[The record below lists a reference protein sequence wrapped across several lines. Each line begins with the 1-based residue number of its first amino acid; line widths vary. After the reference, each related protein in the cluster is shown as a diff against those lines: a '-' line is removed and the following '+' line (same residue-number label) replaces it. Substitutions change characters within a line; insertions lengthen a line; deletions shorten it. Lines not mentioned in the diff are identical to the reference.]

1 MKKLLS
7 VLSSTLQGGLR
18 GGLLILA
25 LLATTSLWAYDFQSG
40 DLYYNITSDSTV
52 KVTSKLTSHPYNL
65 GVTFTTVVIPETV
78 IHDGTTYSVT
88 SIGYAA
94 FRNCSSLTS
103 ITIPNSVT
111 SIGDKAFEICSALTS
126 ITIPNSVTSI
136 GNNAFE
142 NCRSLTTPVYNAHC
156 FAYMPRSYS
165 GAYTIPEGIKQIA
178 GGAFSN
184 SSLTS
189 ITIPESV
196 TSIGDHSF
204 EYCYK
209 LTSIAIPKNVTSIG
223 TDAFYCCS
231 SLKSV
236 AWNATNGETISS
248 SPFSIVSSQ
257 ITSFT
262 FGDNVEHI
270 PAYLCYEMKNLQ
282 SVVIPNSVMSIG
294 KLAFYQ
300 CSSLT
305 SITIGNSVTGI
316 GNNAFRKCSSL
327 TSITIP
333 NSVTNIGDGAF
344 GYCSSLKS
352 VIWDAKNTVRAKEVF
367 EESPIETITFTDNV
381 EIVPAGICNG
391 MSSLTSVSI
400 PNSVTS
406 IGSSAFANC
415 SSLTSITIPDN
426 VTTIGGSAFY
436 NCESLT
442 SATIGNGVTI
452 ISNNLFS
459 YCSSLTSVTL
469 GNSVTGIDEEVFAYC
484 FSLTSI
490 TLPNSITIING
501 SWPSNI
507 SITLTAPTMEAFCQG
522 TTNKL
527 LTDRYFLGD
536 RKIQIN
542 GVEVTEIVIPET
554 IDTIKANTFYGC
566 TNVTSISIPNSVVNI
581 GALAFANCPNVTS
594 LTWDMVGVDMS
605 NESSGGGGMPS
616 LGDGMIIGNSKPT
629 DAFHI
634 TRDNIKNLI
643 IGESVEHLPAQIFH
657 DMYSLETI
665 TIPNNVKTIGY
676 RAFEDCYI
684 LSSIT
689 IPESVSR
696 IGYDAFRGCFSLS
709 SINIP
714 KSVISI
720 GEDAFDGCYFLS
732 SNFINNSNCT
742 SSTWWGA
749 TFVDDEV
756 DGLLIKD
763 SMLIRG
769 RNFVSSAIIPDFV
782 IGIETE
788 AFLNCTNLASVT
800 IPESVR
806 SIGTDA
812 FENTA
817 LYNEESNWEEGV
829 LYIGEY
835 LIKADTSLINKTY
848 SIKNGTKLIADD
860 AFGSYEGYL
869 IGLYDIFIPNSVK
882 YIGKGA
888 FRYSFF
894 TTLTIPNSVEIIGE
908 RAFSQCKK
916 LTAVTIG
923 DGVKFIG
930 AGAFGGDAGRTIGKV
945 NYTGDIEGWCDIKFG
960 DKDANPIYVSGNL
973 FINNE
978 EPKDLVIPSEVDSIY
993 SYAFCNCQS
1002 IVSVTIGENVKSIGN
1017 FAFSICSSLESVSI
1031 PESVTSI
1038 GYGAFADCYS
1048 LNTVKM
1054 GNNVTSIGK
1063 YAFSSCS
1070 SLTSITIPEKL
1081 TYIGK
1086 EAFMDCVNLYS
1097 VYWNSKSIENDIKSD
1112 MYGKHPFYNCP
1123 ISTFIFGDNV
1133 EKIPNY
1139 LCQDMQNIYSI
1150 AIPESVKKI
1159 GYNVFDGCNNIS
1171 SVKWNAKN
1179 CTFGNNYSDSPFYDI
1194 CSGIESFTFG
1204 ELVEHIPANIC
1215 FNMKNL
1221 QSITIPKS
1229 VTSIGESAFYGC
1241 SALTSITIP
1250 ESVTSIGSSAFYG
1263 CNALTRTDYKGN
1275 IDGWCQIAFG
1285 SSSSNPNYYAENLFI
1300 SGKEVTEVVFPNT
1313 VDTIYP
1319 GVFYGCPKLSSV
1331 TIPES
1336 VTSIGY
1342 NAFVGCKKLFDIY
1355 CYPTTPPEAQ
1365 ENSFANYNVNLYVP
1379 CESLKDYQM
1388 DMVFGS
1394 FKYIQCL
1401 EDTPPSEPQDT
1412 TIYSPT
1418 EGIGVFSVGEEKTV
1432 TFSPGNLQYH
1442 PANDE
1447 WRFADNQADY
1457 VGNANS
1463 NISATYNGW
1472 IDLFGWGTGDAPT
1485 KSDTYP
1491 DEYKTFV
1498 DWGTNKI
1505 GDDAP
1510 NTWRTLS
1517 SDEWMYILYNR
1528 PNAQSLFALGSVN
1541 GVNGI
1546 IILPDNW
1553 TSPADISFING
1564 LSWVGEYYYN
1574 YDNNFSHNTYTSE
1587 QWVKMEQ
1594 AGAVF
1599 LPLSGCRWGADL
1611 DIGTSSNYWSS
1622 TEDDKFYAYNVLFY
1636 SVYLNPKRSDLRS
1649 YGYSVR
1655 LVKDLNNTTPEPPVE
1670 PEIEE
1675 IFIYQPVDSVT
1686 ICASELPYI
1695 WRGIR
1700 YTEAGTYTYAEIV
1713 EDENYIYHNIYTLDL
1728 TVIPSE
1734 RVVLVEEAY
1743 DSYEWHGVVY
1753 TESGVYFYEE
1763 YCYQEILELTII
1775 PSEDKEYV
1783 YEHHNYLVC
1792 DADIFVDPIT
1802 GSTHVISSLIPF
1814 SLTWSDTIIGTNID
1828 TIHTFNITPIVSPEP
1843 LTEEM
1848 LYAIGAAPR
1857 LVAGKMVDITGT
1869 TDLIMTY
1876 YQMVDQHDIADV
1888 IGVEWVLGH
1897 DVVLD
1902 AEQTTHT
1909 MVLEVWDE
1917 CDDIIPVEF
1926 TFPVSKKDSEPQ
1938 DTTIYIYHTEDATI
1952 CEGETYIWWMGKEYT
1967 ETGTYT
1973 YAYEEIVEE
1982 DDYIYHYHHIYTLDL
1997 TVIAPM
2003 ILVWPVEAYDSYE
2016 WHGVVYTE
2024 SGTYLY
2030 EEWCFQEILE
2040 LTIIPSTETAVENMQ
2055 TDSDHSAQKIL
2066 RDQQILILRD
2076 GKTYT
2081 IMGAEVK

>member
-18 GGLLILA
+18 GGLLTLA

-52 KVTSKLTSHPYNL
+52 AVTYQEYYSYSNYASIYT
-65 GVTFTTVVIPETV
+65 VTVPETV
-78 IHDGTTYSVT
+78 TYDGTTYSVT
-88 SIGYAA
+88 SIGNNA
-94 FRNCSSLTS
+94 FQHCRSL
-103 ITIPNSVT
+103 ISV
-111 SIGDKAFEICSALTS
+111 
-126 ITIPNSVTSI
+126 TIPNSVTSI
-136 GNNAFE
+136 GNNAFVD
-142 NCRSLTTPVYNAHC
+142 C
-156 FAYMPRSYS
+156 
-165 GAYTIPEGIKQIA
+165 
-178 GGAFSN
+178 

-189 ITIPESV
+189 ITIP
-196 TSIGDHSF
+196 
-204 EYCYK
+204 
-209 LTSIAIPKNVTSIG
+209 
-223 TDAFYCCS
+223 
-231 SLKSV
+231 
-236 AWNATNGETISS
+236 
-248 SPFSIVSSQ
+248 
-257 ITSFT
+257 
-262 FGDNVEHI
+262 
-270 PAYLCYEMKNLQ
+270 
-282 SVVIPNSVMSIG
+282 
-294 KLAFYQ
+294 
-300 CSSLT
+300 
-305 SITIGNSVTGI
+305 NSVTGI

-400 PNSVTS
+400 GNSVTS

-442 SATIGNGVTI
+442 YATIGNGVTI

-469 GNSVTGIDEEVFAYC
+469 GNSVTGIDKEVFAYC

-490 TLPNSITIING
+490 TLPNSITIIND

-527 LTDRYFLGD
+527 LTDRYFSGD

-554 IDTIKANTFYGC
+554 IDTIKDNTFYGC

-657 DMYSLETI
+657 DMYSLKTI

-888 FRYSFF
+888 FHYSFF

-945 NYTGDIEGWCDIKFG
+945 NYTGDIEGWCGIKFG

-1054 GNNVTSIGK
+1054 GNNVTSIDF
-1063 YAFSSCS
+1063 YAFKNCY

-1150 AIPESVKKI
+1150 AIPKSVKKI

-1204 ELVEHIPANIC
+1204 EMVEHIPANIC

-1342 NAFVGCKKLFDIY
+1342 NAFAGCKKLFDIY

-1412 TIYSPT
+1412 TIYLPIVYET
-1418 EGIGVFSVGEEKTV
+1418 ICEGT
-1432 TFSPGNLQYH
+1432 
-1442 PANDE
+1442 
-1447 WRFADNQADY
+1447 
-1457 VGNANS
+1457 
-1463 NISATYNGW
+1463 
-1472 IDLFGWGTGDAPT
+1472 
-1485 KSDTYP
+1485 
-1491 DEYKTFV
+1491 TFV
-1498 DWGTNKI
+1498 
-1505 GDDAP
+1505 
-1510 NTWRTLS
+1510 
-1517 SDEWMYILYNR
+1517 WMGMEFT
-1528 PNAQSLFALGSVN
+1528 AAGMF
-1541 GVNGI
+1541 
-1546 IILPDNW
+1546 
-1553 TSPADISFING
+1553 IS
-1564 LSWVGEYYYN
+1564 E
-1574 YDNNFSHNTYTSE
+1574 
-1587 QWVKMEQ
+1587 
-1594 AGAVF
+1594 
-1599 LPLSGCRWGADL
+1599 
-1611 DIGTSSNYWSS
+1611 
-1622 TEDDKFYAYNVLFY
+1622 
-1636 SVYLNPKRSDLRS
+1636 
-1649 YGYSVR
+1649 
-1655 LVKDLNNTTPEPPVE
+1655 
-1670 PEIEE
+1670 
-1675 IFIYQPVDSVT
+1675 
-1686 ICASELPYI
+1686 
-1695 WRGIR
+1695 
-1700 YTEAGTYTYAEIV
+1700 EIV
-1713 EDENYIYHNIYTLDL
+1713 EDENYIYHYIYTLEL
-1728 TVIPSE
+1728 QVLPSSIDTI
-1734 RVVLVEEAY
+1734 VVEAY
-1743 DSYEWHGVVY
+1743 DSYEWHGKVY
-1753 TESGVYFYEE
+1753 TKSGTYIYENFCSIE
-1763 YCYQEILELTII
+1763 VLELTII
-1775 PSEDKEYV
+1775 DTPTPPEPPVEPEGPCSNIQELDWKNGLRLSDFSAKTWYKMYVGDVKGSNFEVRWINDEPCVATWTTAYLSECLNTTDWSEIEWESLVTITEILDLDTTCAVSSSFFDNYSQIGDYIYV
-1783 YEHHNYLVC
+1783 YV
-1792 DADIFVDPIT
+1792 
-1802 GSTHVISSLIPF
+1802 GS
-1814 SLTWSDTIIGTNID
+1814 
-1828 TIHTFNITPIVSPEP
+1828 
-1843 LTEEM
+1843 
-1848 LYAIGAAPR
+1848 
-1857 LVAGKMVDITGT
+1857 K
-1869 TDLIMTY
+1869 
-1876 YQMVDQHDIADV
+1876 
-1888 IGVEWVLGH
+1888 
-1897 DVVLD
+1897 VLD
-1902 AEQTTHT
+1902 
-1909 MVLEVWDE
+1909 
-1917 CDDIIPVEF
+1917 C
-1926 TFPVSKKDSEPQ
+1926 DSEPQ
-1938 DTTIYIYHTEDATI
+1938 DTTIYHPTEYATI
-1952 CEGETYIWWMGKEYT
+1952 CEGETLTWRGMEYT
-1967 ETGTYT
+1967 EIGTYT

-2030 EEWCFQEILE
+2030 EEWCYQEILE
-2040 LTIIPSTETAVENMQ
+2040 LTIIPSTETAVDNMQ

>member
-7 VLSSTLQGGLR
+7 TLFSTLQGGVR
-18 GGLLILA
+18 GGLLF
-25 LLATTSLWAYDFQSG
+25 LLFFASAINIYASNTQVDGIWYDFNNSTMTASVTYQGDSYYDYHGEYSG
-40 DLYYNITSDSTV
+40 A
-52 KVTSKLTSHPYNL
+52 
-65 GVTFTTVVIPETV
+65 VVIPETV
-78 IHDGTTYSVT
+78 TYNGTTYSVT
-88 SIGYAA
+88 CIGNYA
-94 FRNCSSLTS
+94 FDECSSLTS
-103 ITIPNSVT
+103 I
-111 SIGDKAFEICSALTS
+111 A
-126 ITIPNSVTSI
+126 IPNSVTSI
-136 GNNAFE
+136 GNYAFE
-142 NCRSLTTPVYNAHC
+142 
-156 FAYMPRSYS
+156 
-165 GAYTIPEGIKQIA
+165 
-178 GGAFSN
+178 
-184 SSLTS
+184 
-189 ITIPESV
+189 
-196 TSIGDHSF
+196 
-204 EYCYK
+204 
-209 LTSIAIPKNVTSIG
+209 
-223 TDAFYCCS
+223 
-231 SLKSV
+231 
-236 AWNATNGETISS
+236 
-248 SPFSIVSSQ
+248 
-257 ITSFT
+257 
-262 FGDNVEHI
+262 
-270 PAYLCYEMKNLQ
+270 
-282 SVVIPNSVMSIG
+282 
-294 KLAFYQ
+294 
-300 CSSLT
+300 
-305 SITIGNSVTGI
+305 
-316 GNNAFRKCSSL
+316 
-327 TSITIP
+327 
-333 NSVTNIGDGAF
+333 
-344 GYCSSLKS
+344 
-352 VIWDAKNTVRAKEVF
+352 
-367 EESPIETITFTDNV
+367 
-381 EIVPAGICNG
+381 
-391 MSSLTSVSI
+391 
-400 PNSVTS
+400 
-406 IGSSAFANC
+406 NC

-426 VTTIGGSAFY
+426 VTKIGSSAFY
-436 NCESLT
+436 KCSSLT

-459 YCSSLTSVTL
+459 YCSSLVSAIFGSSVTSI
-469 GNSVTGIDEEVFAYC
+469 GNNAFEYC
-484 FSLTSI
+484 SSLTSI
-490 TLPNSITIING
+490 TLPNSITNIDYWAFHSIKNIPSII
-501 SWPSNI
+501 
-507 SITLTAPTMEAFCQG
+507 LTAPTMEAFCQG

-527 LTDRYFLGD
+527 LYDKYISSD

-542 GVEVTEIVIPET
+542 GVEVTEIAIPET

-566 TNVTSISIPNSVVNI
+566 TNVTSISIPNNVINI

-605 NESSGGGGMPS
+605 NESSGGGGLPS

-657 DMYSLETI
+657 DMYSLKTI

-676 RAFEDCYI
+676 RVFEDCYI

-749 TFVDDEV
+749 TFVDAEV

-848 SIKNGTKLIADD
+848 SIKNGTNLIADD

-888 FRYSFF
+888 FHYSFF

-945 NYTGDIEGWCDIKFG
+945 NYTGDIEGWCGIKFG
-960 DKDANPIYVSGNL
+960 DQDANPIYVSRNL

-1002 IVSVTIGENVKSIGN
+1002 IVSVTIGENVKSIGD

-1054 GNNVTSIGK
+1054 GNNVTSIDF
-1063 YAFSSCS
+1063 YAFKNCY

-1204 ELVEHIPANIC
+1204 EMVEHIPANLC
-1215 FNMKNL
+1215 CDMKNL

-1229 VTSIGESAFYGC
+1229 VTSIGDNAFSGC
-1241 SALTSITIP
+1241 SSLTSITIP
-1250 ESVTSIGSSAFYG
+1250 NSVTSIGGWAFYD
-1263 CNALTRTDYKGN
+1263 CNALTRTDYKGD
-1275 IDGWCQIAFG
+1275 IEGWCKIAFG
-1285 SSSSNPNYYAENLFI
+1285 SPSSNPNYYAENLFI

-1319 GVFYGCPKLSSV
+1319 GVFYGCQKLSSV

-1336 VTSIGY
+1336 VKSIGY
-1342 NAFVGCKKLFDIY
+1342 NAFGGCKKLFDIY

-1365 ENSFANYNVNLYVP
+1365 ENSFTNYNVNLYVP

-1418 EGIGVFSVGEEKTV
+1418 EGIGVFSVGEGKTV

-1442 PANDE
+1442 PANNE
-1447 WRFADNQADY
+1447 WRFAENQADY
-1457 VGNANS
+1457 VGSANS

-1485 KSDTYP
+1485 KSDTYL

-1510 NTWRTLS
+1510 NTWRTLTN
-1517 SDEWMYILYNR
+1517 DEWYYLRYNR
-1528 PNAQSLFALGSVN
+1528 TNANDLCGVAQVN
-1541 GVNGI
+1541 GVNGLI
-1546 IILPDNW
+1546 FLPDNW
-1553 TSPADISFING
+1553 TCPAGVTFKSGFHSSYG
-1564 LSWVGEYYYN
+1564 TEYYAAYQT
-1574 YDNNFSHNTYTSE
+1574 FTAE
-1587 QWVKMEQ
+1587 QWSKLEKS
-1594 AGAVF
+1594 GAVF
-1599 LPLSGCRWGADL
+1599 LPAAGYRY
-1611 DIGTSSNYWSS
+1611 GTYVGYVQNNGYYWSATENNSNDAYYLDFFS
-1622 TEDDKFYAYNVLFY
+1622 TEAYMGNG
-1636 SVYLNPKRSDLRS
+1636 RRD
-1649 YGYSVR
+1649 YGLSVR
-1655 LVKDLNNTTPEPPVE
+1655 LVKDINGTTPEPPTQ
-1670 PEIEE
+1670 PQDTT
-1675 IFIYQPVDSVT
+1675 IYHPTEYVA
-1686 ICASELPYI
+1686 ICE
-1695 WRGIR
+1695 G
-1700 YTEAGTYTYAEIV
+1700 ETYAWHGNEYNQPGAYTVTEIV
-1713 EDENYIYHNIYTLDL
+1713 EEEDYIYHNIYTLEL
-1728 TVIPSE
+1728 TVIPPE
-1734 RVVLVEEAY
+1734 IVVLPEEEAY
-1743 DSYEWHGVVY
+1743 DSYEWHG
-1753 TESGVYFYEE
+1753 E
-1763 YCYQEILELTII
+1763 
-1775 PSEDKEYV
+1775 
-1783 YEHHNYLVC
+1783 
-1792 DADIFVDPIT
+1792 
-1802 GSTHVISSLIPF
+1802 
-1814 SLTWSDTIIGTNID
+1814 
-1828 TIHTFNITPIVSPEP
+1828 
-1843 LTEEM
+1843 
-1848 LYAIGAAPR
+1848 
-1857 LVAGKMVDITGT
+1857 
-1869 TDLIMTY
+1869 
-1876 YQMVDQHDIADV
+1876 
-1888 IGVEWVLGH
+1888 
-1897 DVVLD
+1897 
-1902 AEQTTHT
+1902 
-1909 MVLEVWDE
+1909 
-1917 CDDIIPVEF
+1917 
-1926 TFPVSKKDSEPQ
+1926 
-1938 DTTIYIYHTEDATI
+1938 
-1952 CEGETYIWWMGKEYT
+1952 
-1967 ETGTYT
+1967 
-1973 YAYEEIVEE
+1973 
-1982 DDYIYHYHHIYTLDL
+1982 
-1997 TVIAPM
+1997 
-2003 ILVWPVEAYDSYE
+2003 
-2016 WHGVVYTE
+2016 VYTE
-2024 SGTYLY
+2024 SGTYFY
-2030 EEWCFQEILE
+2030 EDYCYQEILH
-2040 LTIIPSTETAVENMQ
+2040 LTIIPSPGTAVDNMQ

-2066 RDQQILILRD
+2066 RDQQILILRN

-2081 IMGAEVK
+2081 IMGQEM